1 MVASAKKSMKK
12 EDNTVRRV
20 LDSIRQIVRVLR
32 LASREAEKRVGLS
45 GAQLFVLQ
53 KLAEG
58 GVLSVNDLAERTH
71 THQSSVSV
79 VVQRLVERGL
89 VDRTR
94 SQKDARQAEVTVTAA
109 GRASLKAAP
118 TAAQDQIVE
127 ALEKFSGRDLKQLA
141 ESLDRLV
148 EELGIGDEDAPMMF
162 EEDTPKAA
170 AGKRRARSNGRARSR
185 S

>member
-1 MVASAKKSMKK
+1 MAGSAKKASG
-12 EDNTVRRV
+12 ERDSVRRV
-20 LDSIRQIVRVLR
+20 LDSIRQIVRALR
-32 LASREAEKRVGLS
+32 LASREAEKQVGLS

-79 VVQRLVERGL
+79 VVQRLVEAGL

-94 SQKDARQAEVTVTAA
+94 SERDARQAQVSVTPA
-109 GRASLKAAP
+109 GKSALKSAP
-118 TAAQDQIVE
+118 SAAQDQIIE
-127 ALEKFSGRDLKQLA
+127 ALSKFNKRDIGQLA

-148 EELGIGDEDAPMMF
+148 EELGIDGEAAPMLF
-162 EEDTPKAA
+162 EDEAPK
-170 AGKRRARSNGRARSR
+170 KNTKSKSRATNGRQRSK